1 MSRRRSSEASI
12 EKIELAALRL
22 FSDKGY
28 SNTSLEEVA
37 TCAGFTKG
45 AVYYYFKTKEAVLV
59 HLLEVIRARSIERT
73 AETVLASDET
83 AVEKLVRFVTMQTKW
98 GQEFPDDLAVI
109 ILSSIQSLNIG
120 AAIKEEV
127 NKYYSVMQNMLEQIF
142 KEGIKSG
149 ELPRDFDVQSAV
161 LTNMARHD
169 GNMLLWHRS
178 GRDPVVGRVLAK
190 AAKNSV
196 LRFTNPGA

>member
-1 MSRRRSSEASI
+1 MGRRQSSEASI

-73 AETVLASDET
+73 AEAVLAKDET
-83 AVEKLVRFVTMQTKW
+83 AVERLVRFVTMQTKW
-98 GQEFPDDLAVI
+98 GQEYPDDLAVI
-109 ILSSIQSLNIG
+109 ILSSIQSMNIG
-120 AAIKEEV
+120 VAIKEAV
-127 NKYYSVMQNMLEQIF
+127 NKYYSVMQSMLEQIF
-142 KEGIKSG
+142 KDGIKSG
-149 ELPRDFDVQSAV
+149 ELPHDFDVQSAV

>member
-73 AETVLASDET
+73 AETVLSKDGT
-83 AVEKLVRFVTMQTKW
+83 AVERLVQFVTMQTKW
-98 GQEFPDDLAVI
+98 GQDYPDDLAVI

-127 NKYYSVMQNMLEQIF
+127 NKYYSVMQTMLEKIF
-142 KEGIKSG
+142 NDGIKSG
-149 ELPRDFDVQSAV
+149 ELPRDFDIQSAV

-178 GRDPVVGRVLAK
+178 DRDPVVGRVLAK

-196 LRFTNPGA
+196 LRFTKSSV